1 MELKVIGRIYN
12 NYKTKFG
19 IPRQSGLVKQSL
31 SKIIF
36 EKEYRDPN
44 ALRGLE
50 DFSHLWILW
59 YFSENDRE
67 KWSPT
72 VRPPRLGGNK
82 RMGVFATRSPFR
94 PNPVGLSCVE
104 IESIEYN
111 TAEGPI
117 IYVRGADLMDGTP
130 IYDLKPYLPYVD
142 AHPEAKAGFG
152 GVVKEHQ
159 IEVEIP
165 DMVRKDFIAQRD
177 FDQPTEGTKEGTK
190 EGQRKKME
198 DPEAFLQEVEE
209 ILAQDPKPGYQRD
222 EERIYGME
230 YGDYEIKFCY
240 RNGKIEVIAIQ

>member
-19 IPRQSGLVKQSL
+19 IPRQSGLVNSAL
-31 SKIIF
+31 SKIVF
-36 EKEYRDPN
+36 EKEYRDAN

-104 IESIEYN
+104 IESIEHN

-152 GVVKEHQ
+152 GLVKEHQ
-159 IEVEIP
+159 IQVEIP
-165 DMVRKDFIAQRD
+165 GAVRRDFVAQKDFHQSKEH
-177 FDQPTEGTKEGTK
+177 TEESAKE
-190 EGQRKKME
+190 RKYKNVK
-198 DPEAFLQEVEE
+198 DSEAFLQEVSE
-209 ILAQDPKPGYQRD
+209 ILAQDPKPGYQR
-222 EERIYGME
+222 EEGRIYGME
-230 YGDYEIKFCY
+230 YGAFEIKFCY
-240 RNGKIEVIAIQ
+240 RDGKIEVIAIQ

>member
-1 MELKVIGRIYN
+1 MELKVIAKIYN

-31 SKIIF
+31 SKIVF
-36 EKEYRDPN
+36 EKEYRDIN
-44 ALRGLE
+44 AVRGLE
-50 DFSHLWILW
+50 DFSHLWLLW

-72 VRPPRLGGNK
+72 VRPPRLGGNQ

-104 IESIEYN
+104 IESVEN
-111 TAEGPI
+111 TEEGPV

-130 IYDLKPYLPYVD
+130 IYDIKPYLPYVD
-142 AHPEAKAGFG
+142 AKPEARAGFG
-152 GVVKEHQ
+152 GLVKEHKM
-159 IEVEIP
+159 EVEIP
-165 DMVRKDFIAQRD
+165 VKLRQDFMAQKDFYK
-177 FDQPTEGTKEGTK
+177 PTEGTKEDAK
-190 EGQRKKME
+190 DGQHKRME
-198 DPEAFLQEVEE
+198 DPEAFLQEVAE

-230 YGDYEIKFCY
+230 YGDYEVKFCY
-240 RNGKIEVIAIQ
+240 RDGKILVIAIQ